1 MLNRGFTLLEVLI
14 SIVILSIITIVTSSF
29 LQSSIQSREDIAIK
43 SNQIQ
48 KINFISTTLRSDI
61 MNAVNID
68 ITDFRG
74 LSLKAKFKGEIG
86 SNGFI
91 FITELE
97 SVNEMGNSLA
107 RVEYM
112 FLDNVF
118 LRRQYF
124 SPSPADPNEY
134 IETILFENIDFAQL
148 EFSDGKNWFLSWP
161 HNEVT
166 SRELPKLVKVYL
178 EKETSESYTWIIPN
192 YPSRTYE

>member
-91 FITELE
+91 
-97 SVNEMGNSLA
+97 
-107 RVEYM
+107 
-112 FLDNVF
+112 
-118 LRRQYF
+118 
-124 SPSPADPNEY
+124 
-134 IETILFENIDFAQL
+134 
-148 EFSDGKNWFLSWP
+148 
-161 HNEVT
+161 
-166 SRELPKLVKVYL
+166 
-178 EKETSESYTWIIPN
+178 
-192 YPSRTYE
+192 